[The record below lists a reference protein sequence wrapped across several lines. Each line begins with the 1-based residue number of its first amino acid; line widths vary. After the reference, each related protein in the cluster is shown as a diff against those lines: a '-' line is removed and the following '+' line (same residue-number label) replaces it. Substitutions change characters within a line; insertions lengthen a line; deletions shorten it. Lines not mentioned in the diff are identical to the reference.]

1 MKRTIKA
8 PAKINLCLKVNGKRD
23 DGYHDLTMVMQ
34 QISLFDT
41 IEFEKDELNR
51 PIVLSEYG
59 GYGLRIK
66 EHLGCTEYFSYIMY
80 KNKEALTKAI
90 KNLIKNE
97 IYPNMEK
104 GLCAAVYTQLSDI
117 EQEINGFMTYDRK
130 VIKVNVKEI
139 KEANDLIKFR

>member
-1 MKRTIKA
+1 MVKDLDKTRFVDHA
-8 PAKINLCLKVNGKRD
+8 S
-23 DGYHDLTMVMQ
+23 GYVDHFGPDFR
-34 QISLFDT
+34 SLHIYFDT